1 MIKKT
6 LILAALFLC
15 SADSSAAEQVK
26 SDSVEIDFKK
36 FCYYQ
41 DQTFSEGARLKQ
53 QGQIMQCARNEN
65 GSLYW
70 VKIKD

>member
-6 LILAALFLC
+6 LIFIAFFLC
-15 SADSSAAEQVK
+15 SAGSFAAEQNK

-41 DQTFSEGARLKQ
+41 DQAFSEGARLKQ
-53 QGQIMQCARNEN
+53 QGQIMQCARNEK